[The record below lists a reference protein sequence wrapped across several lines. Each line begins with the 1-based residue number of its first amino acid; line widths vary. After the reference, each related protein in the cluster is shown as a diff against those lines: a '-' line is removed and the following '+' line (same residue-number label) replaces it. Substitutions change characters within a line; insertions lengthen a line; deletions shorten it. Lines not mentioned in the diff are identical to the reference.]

1 MDTKGVAS
9 VRSPVCNLRHFDT
22 SINHDTFVEAVVK
35 AFREEYDIYE
45 EVQKVEETEQT
56 AGIEYIR
63 NGMEELPVSYYS
75 IFIMTAH

>member
-35 AFREEYDIYE
+35 AFREEYGIYD

-63 NGMEELPVSYYS
+63 SGMEELPVSNRLS
-75 IFIMTAH
+75 FIMTVY